1 MDGLMVFD
9 RRRQCAPHLIVFSW
23 THSSPNPKRHLD
35 RFSRFC
41 TAHTAASLC
50 FTMSR
55 RPLKIAPFHRGVGP
69 HLMHDS
75 LGPPKY
81 STQTVSRSVQPFLQ
95 AHHCDRRP
103 TDRQTDRQ
111 TDRPRYLIGNN
122 RPHLRYVVLRC
133 GLIILL
139 LFLLTTTRL

>member
-9 RRRQCAPHLIVFSW
+9 RWRQCAPHLIVFRW
-23 THSSPNPKRHLD
+23 THWSPNPKRYLD

-41 TAHTAASLC
+41 TAHITASLY
-50 FTMSR
+50 FTMGR
-55 RPLKIAPFHRGVGP
+55 RPLKIAPVHRGVGP

-95 AHHCDRRP
+95 AHHRDRRP
-103 TDRQTDRQ
+103 TDRQTDR
-111 TDRPRYLIGNN
+111 PRYSIGNN

-139 LFLLTTTRL
+139 LFLLTTTRM